1 MNPETEEIKRHF
13 DVVAG
18 EFRSEIGEFRSEIK
32 DLRSEFKNLASQFK
46 NLGSE
51 FTGLGSEFTG
61 LRSEFTGLRSNFK
74 DVRSEFQDLH
84 RHFDV
89 VAESLRGQ
97 IRLVAEGV
105 VGLDEKFT
113 LEFRNVR
120 SEMREQIDDAKALL
134 RASYE
139 DLRRERKPS

>member
-32 DLRSEFKNLASQFK
+32 DLRS
-46 NLGSE
+46 
-51 FTGLGSEFTG
+51 
-61 LRSEFTGLRSNFK
+61 NFK
-74 DVRSEFQDLH
+74 DLRSEFQDLH

-113 LEFRNVR
+113 GEFRNVR
-120 SEMREQIDDAKALL
+120 FEMREQIDDVKALL